1 MSLPNNGR
9 NHNHKPI
16 FENNEED
23 FLAAGL
29 EQAAE
34 YEKNNGVKPTVY
46 TPEKDVDFASPVNRD
61 AVVNPETGTNSQASA
76 YDDLDDY
83 VYRQNKK
90 RHRSHRHHSSSVP
103 SLFRKKRS
111 KHKHRH
117 HHHKHHRRKKRLR
130 KWQKVTL
137 GIICVFL
144 ALIILGIST
153 VVYLNNKGGED
164 LLKGNDTVNLELPKY
179 ADSLSNGQYITYKG
193 VQYKLNENITSILC
207 MGVDKESLKDDNGNI
222 VQVNNNIGAGGH
234 ADAIFL
240 VTLDMESGRTT
251 MINISRET
259 MTDIYI
265 YSTTGNFVETQK
277 AQICL
282 AYAYGDGKETSC
294 NNVLLSVQQMFY
306 NIPINSYIALDLQGI
321 GGINDTM
328 GGITVVSPETIGPFT
343 AGETYTLRGSL
354 AQSFVRDRSHEV
366 INGNSLR
373 MERQKIYL
381 QSFANKLI
389 DKTKADLTFPMT
401 LFNSA
406 TPYICTNLNASKITN
421 LALSAIRG
429 TYSGEP
435 EIKTIPGKVK
445 QGEQFAEFY
454 INEKKFFELFL
465 DVYYEP
471 VNMQNQ

>member
-1 MSLPNNGR
+1 MSLPNSGR
-9 NHNHKPI
+9 NHNHKPVLG
-16 FENNEED
+16 NDNED

-46 TPEKDVDFASPVNRD
+46 VPEKNVDFASPVNRD
-61 AVVNPETGTNSQASA
+61 SVVNPETGTNSQASA

-90 RHRSHRHHSSSVP
+90 RHRSHRHSSSVP
-103 SLFRKKRS
+103 SLFRKKKS

-117 HHHKHHRRKKRLR
+117 HHHKHHRKKKRLR
-130 KWQKVTL
+130 KWQKVT
-137 GIICVFL
+137 ISVICVLL
-144 ALIILGIST
+144 ALIIVGVGT
-153 VVYLNNKGGED
+153 VVYLNMKGSKD
-164 LLKGNDTVNLELPKY
+164 LLKGNDSVNLDLPKY
-179 ADSLSNGQYITYKG
+179 ADSISNGQYITYKG

-222 VQVNNNIGAGGH
+222 VQIGDNIGAGGH
-234 ADAIFL
+234 ADALFL
-240 VTLDMESGRTT
+240 LTLDMKSGRTT
-251 MINISRET
+251 LINISRET

-282 AYAYGDGKETSC
+282 AYAYGDGRESSC
-294 NNVLLSVQQMFY
+294 NNVLLSVQQLFY
-306 NIPINSYIALDLQGI
+306 NIPINSYLALDLQGI

-328 GGITVVSPETIGPFT
+328 DGITVVSPETIGPFT

-366 INGNSLR
+366 INGNALR

-389 DKTKADLTFPMT
+389 DKTKADITFPMT

-406 TPYICTNLNASKITN
+406 TPYMCTNLDAAKTTN
-421 LALSAIRG
+421 LALSAMNG
-429 TYSGEP
+429 TYNGEP

-445 QGEQFAEFY
+445 QGEQYAEFY
-454 INEKKFFELFL
+454 VNEKKFFELFL
-465 DVYYEP
+465 DVYYTP
-471 VNMQNQ
+471 VNMLEQ